1 MSIPKYKKIYDK
13 IVQLIL
19 TNQWAVGSNM
29 KSENELIKLFDV
41 SRLTIR
47 NVLSILENEGRI
59 SRSRGKATLI
69 LDRLLQNSKK
79 SEIKDFS
86 VTLNADYKL
95 IEMQV
100 VKNNFSKKFIN
111 SSSLYYIK
119 RIRRLKNNEIYL
131 ISRAYIPIDI
141 IGKISDSGNCF
152 NINSIVTLNDGKYVE
167 NKKTSAAFR
176 KILSLKEI
184 ENNVIEEVID
194 QTIDWIDKDSNPRA
208 YGLEDYYYS
217 GPLHNPREYTGMRL
231 MVSIEELKSIPS
243 VKQIDLSL
251 IHI

>member
-1 MSIPKYKKIYDK
+1 MSIPKYKKIYDE

-19 TNQWAVGSNM
+19 TNKWAVGSNM
-29 KSENELIKLFDV
+29 KSENELIEFFGV
-41 SRLTIR
+41 SRITIR

-59 SRSRGKATLI
+59 LRSRGKATLI

-119 RIRRLKNNEIYL
+119 RIRRLK
-131 ISRAYIPIDI
+131 
-141 IGKISDSGNCF
+141 K
-152 NINSIVTLNDGKYVE
+152 
-167 NKKTSAAFR
+167 
-176 KILSLKEI
+176 
-184 ENNVIEEVID
+184 
-194 QTIDWIDKDSNPRA
+194 
-208 YGLEDYYYS
+208 
-217 GPLHNPREYTGMRL
+217 RL
-231 MVSIEELKSIPS
+231 F
-243 VKQIDLSL
+243 
-251 IHI
+251 

>member
-1 MSIPKYKKIYDK
+1 MSIPKYKKIYDE

-19 TNQWAVGSNM
+19 TNKWAVGSKM
-29 KSENELIKLFDV
+29 KSENELIDFFGV
-41 SRLTIR
+41 SRITIR
-47 NVLSILENEGRI
+47 NVLSMLENEGRI
-59 SRSRGKATLI
+59 LRSRGKATLI

-141 IGKISDSGNCF
+141 IGKISNKNIFKDKNLLDVLISKFQIKMKKSEQEISAITLDKNDSDMFKAPKGYPAVV
-152 NINSIVTLNDGKYVE
+152 NSWYFYDFSNRLVL
-167 NKKTSAAFR
+167 
-176 KILSLKEI
+176 
-184 ENNVIEEVID
+184 ID
-194 QTIDWIDKDSNPRA
+194 QERTIK
-208 YGLEDYYYS
+208 
-217 GPLHNPREYTGMRL
+217 PLKVLNNY
-231 MVSIEELKSIPS
+231 
-243 VKQIDLSL
+243 Q
-251 IHI
+251 